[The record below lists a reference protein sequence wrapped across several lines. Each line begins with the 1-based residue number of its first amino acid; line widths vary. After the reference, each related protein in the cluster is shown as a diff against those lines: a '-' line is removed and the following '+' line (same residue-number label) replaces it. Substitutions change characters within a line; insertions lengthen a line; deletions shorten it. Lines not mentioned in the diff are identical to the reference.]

1 MLLWC
6 DDFRPYGFAGS
17 GVLMRE
23 GLYAEASAD
32 VVADPDPSGTGQ
44 PCITASLATNNQT
57 RRVFPTTEQTIGI
70 GFRLYL
76 PNLFNNDDFVTWALR
91 DVSNNTL
98 CSLSLRTTGAIII
111 LNSAGAVV
119 AETDGPVI
127 VARSKQH
134 IEWKTTLDAAA
145 GAVEVRV
152 DGVTVLTA
160 TDLVLTNTPAAQFA
174 VHTLTG
180 AAAGTYYM
188 YDLIAWDTS
197 GARNNDFFGSVSVQ
211 TMFLDSDVALGGWTL
226 TGGATG
232 HAILSTVP
240 PNDANFLE
248 AAIPPVTACSFGLT
262 ALPADITSV
271 RALMTLVRAK
281 KTDGGDGSLQVSL
294 LSGGAAVNGANRP
307 ITPAFTY
314 WFDVQETDPHTGV
327 AWTPVSANAAV
338 PEMNRTV

>member
-17 GVLMRE
+17 ATLMTE
-23 GLYAEASAD
+23 GLYAAQSSD
-32 VVADPDPSGTGQ
+32 VTHDPDPSGTGQ
-44 PCITASLATNNQT
+44 PCITGGNATNNQT
-57 RRVFPTTEQTIGI
+57 RRVFPATYNTVGL

-76 PNLFNNDDFVTWALR
+76 PALFGNDEFILWSLR
-91 DVSNNTL
+91 DVSNNNL
-98 CSLSLRTTGAIII
+98 CSLSMRTTGAIII
-111 LNSAGAVV
+111 LDADGTVV

-134 IEWKTTLDAAA
+134 IEWKTTLDVAA

-152 DGVTVLTA
+152 DGVTVLSA
-160 TDLVLTNTPAAQFA
+160 DNLALTNTPAAQFGM
-174 VHTLTG
+174 HSLTG
-180 AAAGTYYM
+180 TSATSYYM

-211 TMFLDSDVALGGWTL
+211 TMFVNSDIALGGWTL

-232 HAILSTVP
+232 FGILSAVP
-240 PNDANFLE
+240 PNDANFIE
-248 AAIPPVTACSFGLT
+248 AAIPPVTPCSFGLT
-262 ALPADITSV
+262 PLSADITSV

-294 LSGGAAVNGANRP
+294 LSDGDIVNGANRP
-307 ITPAFTY
+307 ITPSMTY

-327 AWTPVSANAAV
+327 AWTPVSANAAL